1 MQAFN
6 KMTKPPDNTGKKY
19 QTKLSP
25 QQLNFIDIYTSKYG
39 QITATEAAIRAGYAR
54 ESAHT
59 RAYELLNHK
68 INPQVRHEID
78 RRLEDS
84 RQAWTIDR
92 DKGMAALWKTEREA
106 EAKGLYGVKAKCIE
120 LRLKLAGLFIE
131 KHMVAT
137 KELTEEEINL
147 KWKELF
153 NNRDEMEL
161 AHIDLMDEVWG
172 TSKPKLKAPD
182 KSKHDKAYVE
192 MDKYQEQRKRERE
205 GRKD

>member
-1 MQAFN
+1 M
-6 KMTKPPDNTGKKY
+6 
-19 QTKLSP
+19 
-25 QQLNFIDIYTSKYG
+25 
-39 QITATEAAIRAGYAR
+39 
-54 ESAHT
+54 
-59 RAYELLNHK
+59 
-68 INPQVRHEID
+68 EID

-153 NNRDEMEL
+153 NNRGEMEV
-161 AHIDLMDEVWG
+161 AHRDFMDE
-172 TSKPKLKAPD
+172 KPKLAAPIKNKID
-182 KSKHDKAYVE
+182 KDYVE
-192 MDKYQEQRKRERE
+192 LNDYQKQRKKERE
-205 GRKD
+205 G

>member
-1 MQAFN
+1 MQDFN

-25 QQLNFIDIYTSKYG
+25 QQLNFIDIYTTKYG

-59 RAYELLNHK
+59 RAYELLNWK

-78 RRLEDS
+78 RRLADS
-84 RQAWTIDR
+84 RETWTIDR

-131 KHMVAT
+131 KHMIAT
-137 KELTEEEINL
+137 KELTEDELND
-147 KWKELF
+147 KWKQLF
-153 NNRDEMEL
+153 DNRDEMEL
-161 AHIDLMDEVWG
+161 AHRDLMDEVWG
-172 TSKPKLKAPD
+172 QEKPRLLVPEKKKIDA
-182 KSKHDKAYVE
+182 AYIE
-192 MDKYQEQRKRERE
+192 MDEYQKQRKKDRER
-205 GRKD
+205 K